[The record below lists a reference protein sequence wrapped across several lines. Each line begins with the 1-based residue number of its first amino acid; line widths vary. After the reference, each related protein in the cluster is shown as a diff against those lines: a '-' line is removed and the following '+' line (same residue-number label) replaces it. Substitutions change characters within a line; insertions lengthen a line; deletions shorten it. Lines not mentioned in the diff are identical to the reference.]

1 MFFNSNPV
9 EFNILVPK
17 DTDRQVLQKALEEE
31 GIAVSQNTPRSDY
44 IRCKA
49 DKKTF
54 CRVFNTK
61 LRWKTMRVGSWELK
75 DEGHIPESLKVKEVH
90 LHRNIL
96 LPTKFITKRV
106 IK

>member
-9 EFNILVPK
+9 EFSILVPRG
-17 DTDRQVLQKALEEE
+17 TDRQVLQKALEED
-31 GIAVSQNTPRSDY
+31 GITVSQNTHTSDY
-44 IRCKA
+44 IRCET

-54 CRVFNTK
+54 CRVFNTR

-75 DEGHIPESLKVKEVH
+75 DDGCIPDTLGIKEVH

-96 LPTKFITKRV
+96 LPIKFITKIV